1 MAHAGFSSSP
11 LSLGISGDAFFEV
24 AFAAT
29 FYCFFPSGVFFG
41 SVFRF
46 PFARSF
52 FSGFGFAGALP
63 SYAIRRFSRSRILE
77 ITSDSFLSAFLFG
90 KRSPCSDATSSG
102 ISISFLFKNS
112 SKAAFRAAFWAN
124 DGPDVRSRRIFED
137 LPKVPATFHPDN
149 SQPRQAT
156 QLRDSTQYD
165 IS

>member
-1 MAHAGFSSSP
+1 MAHAGFSSSS
-11 LSLGISGDAFFEV
+11 LSFNISGDTFFKV

-29 FYCFFPSGVFFG
+29 FCCFFLSGVFFG

-77 ITSDSFLSAFLFG
+77 ITSDSSLSAFVFG
-90 KRSPCSDATSSG
+90 KRSSCSDATSPG
-102 ISISFLFKNS
+102 ISISFF
-112 SKAAFRAAFWAN
+112 SKIPPRQHSRPIP
-124 DGPDVRSRRIFED
+124 DGPDARSRGIFEA